1 MVQATAAALITSY
14 VSNDKQGKGLGIF
27 SMALGLGPIL
37 GPSIGS
43 ILLNFSNWSMIFG
56 LIYLSSYL

>member
-27 SMALGLGPIL
+27 SMALGLGTYTWAKYRLYIIKL
-37 GPSIGS
+37 
-43 ILLNFSNWSMIFG
+43 SNWSMIFG